1 MADVLKVLMMG
12 GQRAGKTSML
22 AGLIE
27 TMTHGKVKDII
38 DVKDIT
44 ESKPASLKLIKSIEC
59 LKWNLL
65 SSYGKTYLID
75 EEKSGEFEEFML
87 EISIPNTDNKM
98 SIQFSDVSG
107 EYYDMG
113 RTHDEE
119 VRKRV
124 KEYDVF
130 LIAIDTP
137 NLMEAINPDNK
148 LCNEAINNSYNH
160 VNDIYTFLSEIDD
173 KDGADAKLVIFVPL
187 KCEKW
192 AKEGKINQV
201 VERVKTVYKPSLHA
215 LSQYT
220 NVEVDIMPIQTVG
233 NIVFQEQAKAMSC
246 VINGTT
252 QRKCAIINK
261 KTQVRF
267 EDGTVENIDLA
278 KHRFQEDCNSVI
290 REHSSLVV
298 PNSWFTTIGKE
309 YEPRNCDQLAFYILQ
324 FYLAKVLF
332 AKEVENLKEKKR
344 NWKWGKRIAIGAF
357 WLAFGIPG
365 AIAAY
370 FTSKYLAKKFGT
382 ITLEQM
388 LTTVKKLQDGG
399 FIKKNCDG
407 IETIKESK
415 LHAINE
421 IQV

>member
-87 EISIPNTDNKM
+87 EISISNTDNKM

-278 KHRFQEDCNSVI
+278 KHRFQEDSNSVI